1 MEAKVNSLRLL
12 RTLLGLTM
20 TAFLAVT
27 VTGVNS
33 ATSQMVVKAEDLI
46 GTWEMVSERDPKTGA
61 VTVDASTALGWTMF
75 TRSHWTSI
83 GMRRDRNVIKADDF
97 AKLSPEEKRKI
108 NYARVWNEKDQPIFN
123 ARAGTYTIVGDKVHE
138 TPTIPLDTRQIGADR
153 VLKITRLDKDTMIVQ
168 TEDPPELAYPAVEYT
183 YRRID

>member
-1 MEAKVNSLRLL
+1 VDDVH
-12 RTLLGLTM
+12 
-20 TAFLAVT
+20 AVALDF
-27 VTGVNS
+27 NRN
-33 ATSQMVVKAEDLI
+33 AARPQ
-46 GTWEMVSERDPKTGA
+46 RD
-61 VTVDASTALGWTMF
+61 
-75 TRSHWTSI
+75 
-83 GMRRDRNVIKADDF
+83 KADDF